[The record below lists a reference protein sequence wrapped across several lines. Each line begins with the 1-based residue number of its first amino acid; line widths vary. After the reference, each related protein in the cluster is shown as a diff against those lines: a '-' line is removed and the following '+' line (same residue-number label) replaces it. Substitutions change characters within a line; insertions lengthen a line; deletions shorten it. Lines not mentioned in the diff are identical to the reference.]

1 MTDMSLM
8 QELPENV
15 PQLADNADYSGL
27 LTVLEILVLAEK
39 AMDHT
44 DLEYWS
50 IDADLDRHRKTREF
64 DAHVQKM
71 LLFLEKVGSFTVLK
85 KKSSDNG
92 YYYTLLTDDSSGA
105 CIRVLH
111 TFTPSAKYMDSY
123 LQMNTD
129 IEHPKFAY
137 IQYEAKEE
145 VTNVRMVIPD
155 SEGNTHESCPLFK
168 SFSQLKKQNER
179 IQRKDI
185 TALLKKLKEDNRAL
199 QIALKEEDA
208 GTLIGNG
215 EKMVHEI

>member
-8 QELPENV
+8 QGLPESV
-15 PQLADNADYSGL
+15 LQLADSADYSSL

-39 AMDHT
+39 AMNHT
-44 DLEYWS
+44 DLEYWN
-50 IDADLDRHRKTREF
+50 IDADLDKHRKTREF

-92 YYYTLLTDDSSGA
+92 YYYTLLVDDSSGA

-111 TFTPSAKYMDSY
+111 TFAPKAKYMDSY

-137 IQYEAKEE
+137 IQYETKKE
-145 VTNVRMVIPD
+145 VTDVRMVIPD
-155 SEGNTHESCPLFK
+155 SNGNTHESYPLFD
-168 SFSQLKKQNER
+168 SFSQLKKQNEH

-185 TALLKKLKEDNRAL
+185 TELLKKLKEDNQAL
-199 QIALKEEDA
+199 QLALKEEDS
-208 GTLIGNG
+208 GTHTGNG
-215 EKMVHEI
+215 EKVVREI